1 MVIILNMVV
10 VGGTPVGGISK
21 MYKSLLS
28 QLSSVTTSLSLQH
41 QEQISLP
48 QQSPQGGPGRGQH
61 GLQQGQD
68 EGRHQVRVQEAGEE
82 EALAA
87 GPEDSVPGQEEESLT
102 PRPSSGSCPCSSE
115 ACPALAV
122 SGSSETGAQA
132 SAQACTQTCLSV
144 SCAI

>member
-1 MVIILNMVV
+1 MVV

-82 EALAA
+82 EVCPSQAV
-87 GPEDSVPGQEEESLT
+87 SVTGQEESLPPSSPEKIPLT
-102 PRPSSGSCPCSSE
+102 RPRTHPRPSSP
-115 ACPALAV
+115 
-122 SGSSETGAQA
+122 
-132 SAQACTQTCLSV
+132 
-144 SCAI
+144 

>member
-48 QQSPQGGPGRGQH
+48 QQSSQGGPGRGQH

-68 EGRHQVRVQEAGEE
+68 EGRHQVRVQTAREE
-82 EALAA
+82 EVQSSQA
-87 GPEDSVPGQEEESLT
+87 DSVTGQEESL
-102 PRPSSGSCPCSSE
+102 PPSSPEKISLPGPRSS
-115 ACPALAV
+115 
-122 SGSSETGAQA
+122 SS
-132 SAQACTQTCLSV
+132 SS
-144 SCAI
+144 SP